1 MQIGKAALA
10 GVLGATLALAAC
22 GNDDDG
28 DGALEP
34 GAVTITAV
42 EYAFEGIPERI
53 AAGSTIELTNAS
65 DVEVHEAVVVRI
77 TDGVDLTVEELL
89 ELSEEEF
96 DELIPPGPP
105 DVVIVAPPGEEGFV
119 VVGSATL
126 TEPGRY
132 AVICF
137 IPTGADP
144 DEFMA
149 LGDDPFAE
157 GPPDVAGGPPHFVH
171 GMFAELIAE

>member
-1 MQIGKAALA
+1 MHIGGAVLA
-10 GVLGATLALAAC
+10 GALGGALVLAAC

-34 GAVTITAV
+34 GAVTIAAV
-42 EYAFEGIPERI
+42 DYAFEGIPERI

-65 DVEVHEAVVVRI
+65 EVEVHEAVVVRI
-77 TDGVDLTVEELL
+77 PDGVDLTVEELL
-89 ELSEEEF
+89 ELSDEEL

-105 DVVIVAPPGEEGFV
+105 DMVIVAPPGEEGFV

-144 DEFMA
+144 EEFMA
-149 LGDDPFAE
+149 AGEAPDAE
-157 GPPDVAGGPPHFVH
+157 GPPDVEGGPPHFVH
-171 GMFAELIAE
+171 GMFAELTVE